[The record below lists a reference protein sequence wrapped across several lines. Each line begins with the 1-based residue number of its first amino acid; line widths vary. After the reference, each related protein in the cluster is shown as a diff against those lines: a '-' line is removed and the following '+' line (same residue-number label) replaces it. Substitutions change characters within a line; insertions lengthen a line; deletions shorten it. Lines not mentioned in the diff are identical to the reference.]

1 MLKGKNAIVTGAR
14 TGIGR
19 ATVECFAKEG
29 ANIWACAH
37 RENEQFELDMAEMA
51 QTYGVWI
58 KPVYFDLENENE
70 IKESLKNIVKE
81 KQLIDILVNN
91 AGVPYGSYFQM
102 TSMKELKRVFDINFF
117 SHVLITQIVSRVM
130 TRQKQGSI
138 INISS
143 VEGLDGHE
151 GYTAY
156 GSSKAAFAFLTKV
169 IARELADFG
178 IRVNAVAPGM
188 IETYMMTQMDE
199 ESRDRMIK
207 SSSLH
212 RSAAPDEIANVI
224 AFLASEKASF
234 VTGQIMRV
242 DGGI

>member
-1 MLKGKNAIVTGAR
+1 
-14 TGIGR
+14 
-19 ATVECFAKEG
+19 
-29 ANIWACAH
+29 
-37 RENEQFELDMAEMA
+37 
-51 QTYGVWI
+51 
-58 KPVYFDLENENE
+58 
-70 IKESLKNIVKE
+70 
-81 KQLIDILVNN
+81 
-91 AGVPYGSYFQM
+91 
-102 TSMKELKRVFDINFF
+102 
-117 SHVLITQIVSRVM
+117 M
-130 TRQKQGSI
+130 TRQKKGSI

-188 IETYMMTQMDE
+188 IETYMMTQMDK

-207 SSSLH
+207 SSSSH

-234 VTGQIMRV
+234 VTGQIIRV